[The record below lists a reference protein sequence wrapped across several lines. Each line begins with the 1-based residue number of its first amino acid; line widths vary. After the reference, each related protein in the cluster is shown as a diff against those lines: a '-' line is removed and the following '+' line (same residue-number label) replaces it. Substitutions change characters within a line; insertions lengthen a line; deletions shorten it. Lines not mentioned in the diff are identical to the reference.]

1 MPDTNSYLSHP
12 KYRPDIDGLRSLA
25 VLAVVAFH
33 AFPNLMKGGFI
44 GVDVFFVISGY
55 LISTIIFESLDQG
68 AFSFA
73 EFYSRRIRRILPAL
87 ILVLVACFAF
97 GWFSLLAEEYKQ
109 LGKNIA
115 AGAGFVS
122 NFALWSDAG
131 YFDNSSEA
139 KPLLHLWSLGIEEQ
153 FYIVWPL
160 LLWGAWKQK
169 FNLLTITILVAS
181 ISFFLNANGI
191 KHDTVATFYSPQTR
205 FWELLAGS
213 LLAWH
218 TLYRKVAFQSLAL
231 KIDSG
236 LANIIYREK
245 GERKGATL
253 ANLLST
259 TGLALLG
266 YGFWQINKDSTFP
279 GVWALIPVTGS
290 VLIIIAG
297 QKAWINR
304 HILSNKIAVWLGLI
318 SFPLYLWHWPLLSFA
333 RILESETPSTE
344 IRIGLVVL
352 SIMLAWFTCM
362 LIERPIRFGKYNN
375 AKVGTLLMLLV
386 AVGYIGYNTY
396 ERNGLTFRSVI
407 KLNATLDSMN
417 NGGDLGTMSLD
428 CGIFDKNIR
437 ELFAF
442 CGSDKR
448 GDVKF
453 ALLGDSKA
461 AALHT
466 GLFRTSTN
474 QGRWLFIGGNGKNGA
489 PTPMLASDNDPNRK
503 LTRVAIEAINNNE
516 KIKVVVIATA
526 IRALFGISDGVT
538 AGDLKTYDF
547 NYLKKLKNSDQ
558 FNTAFDQLNRVV
570 TKFTAKGKKVI
581 LVHDNPALPN
591 PQDCIERKTSIDF
604 LNHFLK
610 TNPNCDLS
618 LDVFYSDIALY
629 RSLLEKIK
637 ESNPEMVKVF
647 DPTDIYCNIDT
658 RICKSIQS
666 GRLMYSYTDH
676 ISDFA
681 SELVGVELNNF
692 IAKQEIAPSNV
703 LR

>member
-1 MPDTNSYLSHP
+1 MQTFLSYP

-33 AFPNLMKGGFI
+33 AFPNWMKGGFI

-55 LISTIIFESLDQG
+55 LISTILFESLEQG
-68 AFSFA
+68 TFSFT

-97 GWFSLLAEEYKQ
+97 GWFALLADEYKQ

-122 NFALWSDAG
+122 NFVLWADAG
-131 YFDNSSEA
+131 YFDNSSES

-160 LLWGAWKQK
+160 LLWGAWKHK
-169 FNLLTITILVAS
+169 FNLLTITIVVAS
-181 ISFFLNANGI
+181 ISFFLNVNGI
-191 KHDTVATFYSPQTR
+191 NQDAVATFYFPQTR

-218 TLYRKVAFQSLAL
+218 AHYRIEAYRILVP
-231 KIDSG
+231 KIDSW
-236 LANIIYREK
+236 LSNAIYREK
-245 GERKGATL
+245 TEKNGATL

-266 YGFWQINKDSTFP
+266 YGFWRINKDSTFP
-279 GVWALIPVTGS
+279 GVWAIIPVTGCL
-290 VLIIIAG
+290 LIITAG

-304 HILSNKIAVWLGLI
+304 CILSNKIAVWLGLI
-318 SFPLYLWHWPLLSFA
+318 SYPLYLWHWPLLSFA
-333 RILESETPSTE
+333 RIIASETPSTE
-344 IRIGLVVL
+344 IRIGLVVF
-352 SIMLAWFTCM
+352 SIMLAWLTCL
-362 LIERPIRFGKYNN
+362 LIERPIRFGKYNG
-375 AKVGTLLMLLV
+375 AKVAILLVLLV
-386 AVGYIGYNTY
+386 AVGYTGYNTY
-396 ERNGLTFRSVI
+396 ERNGLAFRSVI
-407 KLNATLDSMN
+407 KLNASLDSMN

-428 CGIFDKNIR
+428 CGIFDKNTR

-461 AALHT
+461 AALYT

-474 QGRWLFIGGNGKNGA
+474 QGRWLFIGGNGKYGA

-503 LTRVAIEAINNNE
+503 LTRLAIEAINNNE
-516 KIKVVVIATA
+516 RIKVVVIATA

-538 AGDLKTYDF
+538 AGDLKTYDY

-558 FNTAFDQLNRVV
+558 FKTAFDQLNRVV
-570 TKFTAKGKKVI
+570 TKFTAMGKTVI

-591 PQDCIERKTSIDF
+591 PQDCIERKTSINF
-604 LNHFLK
+604 VNHFLK
-610 TNPNCDLS
+610 TNPNCNLS

-637 ESNPEMVKVF
+637 QANPEMVEIF
-647 DPTDIYCNIDT
+647 DPTQIYCDIDT

-692 IAKQEIAPSNV
+692 ITKKEIAPSNV